1 MAIKITLEV
10 CIERFKEPASDKG
23 NFTAQGMTLEIK
35 KIVGAVEEQFT
46 IFAPSGGNSGSILFL
61 TKDPQLVK
69 KTNAAGK
76 RTTKDTG
83 PKMSAQELKEFREF
97 QAWKASQSK

>member
-1 MAIKITLEV
+1 MTIKITLEV
-10 CIERFKEPASDKG
+10 SIDRFKAEASEKG
-23 NFTAQGMTLEIK
+23 NYTAQGMTLEIK

-46 IFAPSGGNSGSILFL
+46 IFAPSHGNAGNILFL

-69 KTNAAGK
+69 KTNAA
-76 RTTKDTG
+76 RTRPAKGTG
-83 PKMSAQELKEFREF
+83 PKMSAAELKEFQEF